1 MFQEVILIG
10 YLGNDVGKVEVRG
23 DKAYTSF
30 RLATTRRY
38 RDLDGHMRQATTWHT
53 VKAWEQWAQI
63 AASYHKG
70 DTVFVRGYIENSTDE
85 QGRFRSAVV
94 AQQLL
99 RLSSKEDIRRR
110 GTLEQ
115 IVAAL
120 SDDEITVLQ
129 ELLRRRAAGEVAIGG
144 GKRQGA

>member
-1 MFQEVILIG
+1 MYQVVIIIG
-10 YLGNDVGKVEVRG
+10 YVGRIGKVEVRG

-38 RDLDGHMRQATTWHT
+38 RDLDGHMQQATTWHT
-53 VKAWEQWAQI
+53 VKAWEHWAQI

-85 QGRFRSAVV
+85 QGRFRSAIV

-99 RLSSKEDIRRR
+99 RLSSKADIQRR

-129 ELLRRRAAGEVAIGG
+129 ELLRRRAAGEVAIPG
-144 GKRQGA
+144 GKRRGV

>member
-1 MFQEVILIG
+1 MYQVVILIG
-10 YLGNDVGKVEVRG
+10 YVGRIGRVEVRG

-70 DTVFVRGYIENSTDE
+70 DTVFVRGYIENSTD
-85 QGRFRSAVV
+85 QGRFRSAIV

-120 SDDEITVLQ
+120 SDDEITVMQ
-129 ELLRRRAAGEVAIGG
+129 ELLRRRVAGEVAIGG
-144 GKRQGA
+144 GKRQGV